1 MSEPGS
7 AIKSASRRGTVFG
20 IFTVILGVLAMMA
33 PMISGLSVA
42 VMIAMLLI
50 VAGVFRLIWAFGED
64 SIGKGVLT
72 FIIGGLT
79 LLAGVLVLVRPMVGL
94 MSLTIL
100 LAAFFL
106 VDGIFEIIAAFQ
118 AKPADG
124 WGWLLFGGIVSVL
137 LGWMIW
143 SDWPVSGAWAIGIL
157 VGVKLLFA
165 GLEMIFLGAAGRGLA
180 KDVKEAAGGA

>member
-1 MSEPGS
+1 MNEPGS

-20 IFTVILGVLAMMA
+20 IVTVILGVLSMMA

-42 VMIAMLLI
+42 VMFGMLLI
-50 VAGVFRLIWAFGED
+50 VAGFLRLIWAFGED
-64 SIGKGVLT
+64 SFGKGVLT
-72 FIIGGLT
+72 FLIGGLM
-79 LLAGVLVLVRPMVGL
+79 LVVGVLVLTRPMTGL
-94 MSLTIL
+94 LTLALL

-124 WGWLLFGGIVSVL
+124 WGWLLFGGIVSVI

-143 SDWPVSGAWAIGIL
+143 SDWPVSGTWAIGIL

-165 GLEMIFLGAAGRGLA
+165 GMEMIFLGSAGRSLA
-180 KDVKEAAGGA
+180 KDVKAAAGDA